1 MEADIL
7 RETTDRSVNQ
17 MSIRV
22 LKPVT
27 NGTRNM
33 SYTDYTGLSKNGPE
47 RSLLA
52 PLNKKSGRNSYGR
65 ITVRHRGGGNRRK
78 YRIID
83 FKRDKFD
90 VKASVASIE
99 YDPNRSAH
107 IALLQYEDGEKRY
120 IIAPDGLKVG
130 DVVEAGPAA
139 DIKPGNALPLVN
151 IPTGTFIHNV
161 ELYPGRGG
169 QLARAAGNA
178 AQLMAKE
185 GGYALLR
192 LPSGEL
198 RKVPETCMATIG
210 VVGNTDH
217 ENVKIG
223 KAGRTRHMGI
233 RPTVRGSVM
242 NPCDHPHGGGEGKS
256 PIGRPGPVTPWG
268 KPALGYKTRA
278 KKNRSDK
285 LIVKRRNDK

>member
-1 MEADIL
+1 
-7 RETTDRSVNQ
+7 
-17 MSIRV
+17 MSIKV
-22 LKPVT
+22 YKPTT
-27 NGTRNM
+27 NARRNM
-33 SYTDYTGLSKNGPE
+33 SVTDYSELSKVTPE

-52 PLNKKSGRNSYGR
+52 PLKKHSGRNSYGR
-65 ITVRHRGGGNRRK
+65 ITVRHHGGGNRRK

-83 FKRDKFD
+83 FKRDKMGAAT
-90 VKASVASIE
+90 VLTLE

-107 IALLQYEDGEKRY
+107 IALVQYEDGEKRY
-120 IIAPDGLKVG
+120 ILAPVGLKVG
-130 DVVEAGPAA
+130 DVVSAGADA
-139 DIKPGNALPLVN
+139 DIKPGNALPLTN
-151 IPTGTFIHNV
+151 IPTGTFVHNV

-185 GGYALLR
+185 GVYALLR

-198 RKVPETCMATIG
+198 RNVPATCMATVG
-210 VVGNTDH
+210 TVGNADH

-242 NPCDHPHGGGEGKS
+242 NPNDHPHGGGEGKS
-256 PIGRPGPVTPWG
+256 PIGRPGPCTPWG
-268 KPALGYKTRA
+268 KPALGYKTRN
-278 KKNRSDK
+278 KKKSSDK
-285 LIVKRRNDK
+285 LIVKRRNGK